1 MKLPNW
7 VDEQLSNDLPILR
20 SKGEGQHL
28 EFKEMFPQNTR
39 DLAKEIAA
47 FATSNQGTILV
58 GVSDSGDLVGI
69 KGAGDQK
76 TRDDILKRLEGI
88 CRGTVK
94 PAITPFARFAYENE
108 LIVLVINVPQGKQP
122 VYYSGNTPYVRHLT
136 ESRPAEPH
144 EVVDL
149 ISEYFINRGI
159 GEGLSRGIGNDD
171 SGDDLRSS
179 FYSDLA
185 RIIGDTLIYADQAD
199 ERNVNPWLDQWRST
213 FGYAAEELRELAA
226 QDLAIDDGLDEDLR
240 NLANSLDEVANF
252 RLSLGC
258 GPQLDK
264 LVRTAK
270 ERLESIKESK
280 IDSIDLSQDSLI
292 RIKETIIT
300 TARKLRDLVARSNDL
315 VESGSIEELQEDV
328 SEFGYDLLRVAKY
341 NIDSLG
347 DGIKESLTEVGRSLH
362 LVETVTIYM
371 DGGASVKAIVE
382 RISQSSVDLDHIVE
396 SIQM

>member
-1 MKLPNW
+1 MKLPSW

-20 SKGEGQHL
+20 SQGEGQHL
-28 EFKEMFPQNTR
+28 EFKEIFPQNTR

-69 KGAGDQK
+69 KGAEDQK
-76 TRDDILKRLEGI
+76 ERDSILKRLEGI

-94 PAITPFARFAYENE
+94 PAITPIAKFAYENE
-108 LIVLVINVPQGKQP
+108 SVVLVINVPHGKQP

-149 ISEYFINRGI
+149 ISEHLINRGI
-159 GEGLSRGIGNDD
+159 GGNEA
-171 SGDDLRSS
+171 GDELRSS

-185 RIIGDTLIYADQAD
+185 SIIGNTLIYADQVD

-226 QDLAIDDGLDEDLR
+226 HDLAIEDNLDEELR
-240 NLANSLDEVANF
+240 DIANSLDEVSKF
-252 RLSLGC
+252 RLTLGC
-258 GPQLDK
+258 GPELDK
-264 LVRTAK
+264 LVKKAK
-270 ERLESIKESK
+270 EKLESIKGSE
-280 IDSIDLSQDSLI
+280 IDNIALSQDSLNH
-292 RIKETIIT
+292 IKETIIT

-315 VESGSIEELQEDV
+315 VESGNIEELQEDA
-328 SEFGYDLLRVAKY
+328 SELGYDILRVAKY
-341 NIDSLG
+341 NITNLG
-347 DGIKESLTEVGRSLH
+347 EGVKESLIDVGRSLH
-362 LVETVTIYM
+362 LIETVRIYM
-371 DGGASVKAIVE
+371 DGGASMRAIVE
-382 RISQSSVDLDHIVE
+382 KIAQSSNELETIIKG
-396 SIQM
+396 IQQ